1 MGTINIL
8 DFIAIFHTVSLQK
21 KKKKKRKKQIPE
33 ESSVGSCTEETFALN
48 RVIKLKIIT
57 KYSTI

>member
-8 DFIAIFHTVSLQK
+8 DFIAIFHTVSLPK
-21 KKKKKRKKQIPE
+21 KKKNKLEIPE

-48 RVIKLKIIT
+48 RVIKLKVIT

>member
-8 DFIAIFHTVSLQK
+8 DFIAIFHTVSLPEK
-21 KKKKKRKKQIPE
+21 KKKKIEIPE

-48 RVIKLKIIT
+48 RVIKLKVIT

>member
-8 DFIAIFHTVSLQK
+8 DFIAIFHTVSLPK
-21 KKKKKRKKQIPE
+21 KKKKIEIPE

-48 RVIKLKIIT
+48 RVIKLKVIT

>member
-8 DFIAIFHTVSLQK
+8 DFIAIFHTVSLPEK
-21 KKKKKRKKQIPE
+21 KKKKKLEIPE

-48 RVIKLKIIT
+48 RVIKLKVIT

>member
-8 DFIAIFHTVSLQK
+8 DFIAIFHTVSLQ